1 MLADFQVKYAEFWQ
15 NPTSASRTWLALLFG
30 VLGCAVWIQ
39 HSTDPEKATSAP
51 HDEFFHYRSQCTI
64 SMASANCTTPG
75 KYKVEASIIYA
86 GMEYLQSSSSTT
98 GISMLVEMV
107 SWQATMMGYHRDPE
121 NYSHIS
127 PFGGEMRRR
136 SWLSLSVM
144 DCLVAWQTGL
154 PPVLLKGRGDTIYP
168 RNLLDED
175 FGPAT
180 KRLPPSRSETTDLSN
195 ITYMVAV
202 ERMLSLAN
210 KIAHLPDGQQSPEN
224 TTSLQQEL
232 DEAWSKVP
240 STLRSFNTSD
250 NDGSAMV
257 KISTLEITYQR
268 ARCILYRPYLASRQD
283 YLSHQ
288 IFHFDCVDAASRI
301 LDCQIQMY
309 QSAFSQPQYRYQA
322 WFGVSRSICDC
333 LTATMVVYLEIITS
347 IKENELQAHRKSV
360 KLIKSLKSSYDSW
373 MSCPRPSL
381 ETVKAAE
388 LLGNMLN
395 IIGNLDM
402 SAIRHSELSTIQ
414 KEAKEGASL
423 DESQFSYD
431 DYSQAAMWDT
441 FTSLSSFDLIDWVG
455 RFSLSDISSVTNFT
469 NSKPKNLW
477 DQEMQQLNN
486 ISTGNTYGRKGFPG

>member
-1 MLADFQVKYAEFWQ
+1 MTLQNSEIDIIVPKTMSEVKYDEFWQ
-15 NPTSASRTWLALLFG
+15 TPTSVPRAWLALLFG

-39 HSTDPEKATSAP
+39 HSTDPDKATTASP
-51 HDEFFHYRSQCTI
+51 DEFFHYRSQCAI

-75 KYKVEASIIYA
+75 KYKVQASIIYA
-86 GMEYLQSSSSTT
+86 GMEYLQSSGSTT
-98 GISMLVEMV
+98 GMSLLVGMV
-107 SWQATMMGYHRDPE
+107 SWQATMMGYHRDPG
-121 NYSHIS
+121 NHSHIS
-127 PFGGEMRRR
+127 PFDAEMRRR
-136 SWLSLSVM
+136 SWLTLSVM
-144 DCLVAWQTGL
+144 NCLVAWQTGL
-154 PPVLLKGRGDTIYP
+154 PPVVSKERGDTTYP

-180 KRLPPSRSETTDLSN
+180 KRLPPSRSETTDISN
-195 ITYMVAV
+195 ITYMVAL

-257 KISTLEITYQR
+257 KILTLEITYQR
-268 ARCILYRPYLASRQD
+268 ARCILYRPYLAIRKE

-288 IFHFDCVDAASRI
+288 VFHFDCVDAASRI
-301 LDCQIQMY
+301 LDCQIQMF

-322 WFGVSRSICDC
+322 WFGVSRAICDC
-333 LTATMVVYLEIITS
+333 LTASMVVYLEIITS
-347 IKENELQAHRKSV
+347 IKENELSAHKKSV
-360 KLIKSLKSSYDSW
+360 KLIKSLKKSHESW
-373 MSCPRPSL
+373 ISCPRPSL

-395 IIGNLDM
+395 VIGNLDM
-402 SAIRHSELSTIQ
+402 SATEHAELS
-414 KEAKEGASL
+414 KEGASL
-423 DESQFSYD
+423 DETQFSYD

-441 FTSLSSFDLIDWVG
+441 FTNLSSFDLIDW
-455 RFSLSDISSVTNFT
+455 D
-469 NSKPKNLW
+469 LW
-477 DQEMQQLNN
+477 DQEMP
-486 ISTGNTYGRKGFPG
+486 TVE